1 MWEILSK
8 ALSLLL
14 IIAIGYGLKRVHFFS
29 AFDYRIISK
38 IVLNLTLPCAVIT
51 SFAAG
56 FQRDASLFYIVGIG
70 LAANLVL
77 FAVGVLMARRKDKN
91 CKYFYGLNIPGY
103 SIGTFIIPFAQSFVG
118 PAGVVVACMFDI
130 GNSLMC
136 TGFTYSILSGRLEGA
151 GSQGALRRTL
161 SKLGHSTAFLTYC
174 ALLLISIF
182 GLSIPHAVL
191 QFTATVGDA
200 NSFMSFL
207 MIGTMF
213 ELHLERQHV
222 RQVCTVVLTR
232 LAAAIVFALL
242 ALWVLPLP
250 PQTCH
255 VLAMIAFAPIPATP
269 VALTELATGDGKLP
283 SLACSVTILLAIVA
297 VTGLALG
304 GAG

>member
-77 FAVGVLMARRKDKN
+77 FAVGVLMARRKGKN

-118 PAGVVVACMFDI
+118 PGGC
-130 GNSLMC
+130 G
-136 TGFTYSILSGRLEGA
+136 GRLHVRHRQLSDVYRLYILYFVGPARGRRLA
-151 GSQGALRRTL
+151 GRIAAHAVQAGALHRISHLLRAASDQYFRPLHPPRSAPVYDHRGRRQQLHEL
-161 SKLGHSTAFLTYC
+161 SHDR
-174 ALLLISIF
+174 
-182 GLSIPHAVL
+182 H
-191 QFTATVGDA
+191 
-200 NSFMSFL
+200 
-207 MIGTMF
+207 
-213 ELHLERQHV
+213 HV
-222 RQVCTVVLTR
+222 
-232 LAAAIVFALL
+232 
-242 ALWVLPLP
+242 
-250 PQTCH
+250 
-255 VLAMIAFAPIPATP
+255 
-269 VALTELATGDGKLP
+269 
-283 SLACSVTILLAIVA
+283 
-297 VTGLALG
+297 
-304 GAG
+304 